1 MEKLVGY
8 IKVPVYVGDT
18 GEFYTKEVIDGEIVP
33 DDNEKED

>member
-33 DDNEKED
+33 DEEKED